1 MARVKRA
8 VNALKKRRK
17 VFKLSKGYFGAKS
30 KQYRAA
36 SEQVRRSLRYAYI
49 GRKLKKRDFR
59 KLWIVRI
66 NAAARMNG
74 ISYSKLM
81 NGLKI
86 AGIDLNRKM
95 LSEIAIADAA
105 AFTSLVDAAKK
116 ALGQ

>member
-17 VFKLSKGYFGAKS
+17 VFKLAKGYFGAKS

-59 KLWIVRI
+59 RLWIARI
-66 NAAARMNG
+66 NAGARQNG

-81 NGLKI
+81 NGLKLS
-86 AGIDLNRKM
+86 GITINRKI
-95 LSEIAIADAA
+95 LSDLAISDPQGFAQ
-105 AFTSLVDAAKK
+105 LVDTAK
-116 ALGQ
+116 ASLGK